1 MSLLDWF
8 RKRKKPAAP
17 PGPSLK
23 EIWQGFQQVL
33 TANNESLIIMGDLE
47 EKLAGRNGFDLPYL
61 RTCVGAL
68 GQHLALLVSALQRM
82 SGGRWPELENSFI
95 RIREEIHRR
104 LEERP
109 PFPASPLLV
118 RLEEASPELYRAL
131 GGKAGNL
138 ARVQNELGL
147 PVPPGFVA
155 TLSAYKSFMEQRLPG
170 EEATV
175 LARLQE
181 RLAALDLTDEAQA
194 GQAARELQ
202 ALVLAQPIPP
212 ELTEAMVAEARRLA
226 AAGPEGGVLAVRS
239 SGIREDIAATFAGQ
253 YETFLGVSPE
263 EVPEHWR
270 QVVASQF
277 GERALIY
284 YHSQGLI
291 LEEAAM
297 GVLIQRLISAQAAGV
312 MFTTDPDACDE
323 DRMMISAGW
332 GLAADL
338 VGGEVSAD
346 EYVVSKE
353 SGQLKEARYGRK
365 EYRLIWEDGRLVRQA
380 VPGEMVSAPALQP
393 ADLARLAAYARA
405 LDAHCNC
412 PHDVEW
418 VKDGGGEIYVVQSR
432 HLFMADIRER
442 CAVEFGQA
450 ATGAEV
456 LLRDARIG
464 SQGIAAGPVFHL
476 RDGANL
482 MEVPPGVVLVAPRT
496 QPRLAPVLP
505 RIAALVTDVGSA
517 TGHLTLVAREYGVPA
532 LVDTLVAGEA
542 LSEGEVVTVDAF
554 QGKVYKGR
562 VEELLRLA
570 PRRSPHLLGSPL
582 YEKLQ
587 SVVALIAPLTLVDRR
602 SPDFRPEN
610 ARTYHD
616 ITRFAHEKSIQ
627 VMFGLMDEVAQ
638 GRVPALRLLKL
649 KTHLPLNLHL
659 VDLGDGLAS
668 HQTPVPPE
676 DILSVPMKALW
687 KGISQ
692 PGISWAGPVPV
703 DLGGFLHVL
712 GQTAIRPPEQF
723 WDKTYALVGAN
734 YVNYACRLGYHFQS
748 VDSYCGPVATDNY
761 INFTFKGGAADDV
774 RRIRR
779 IRLLSMVLKKLGFEV
794 EIHHDMIRGR
804 FRKRPLAETQERLD
818 LLGRLMAFA
827 RQMDMLMSDDDVPRV
842 LAERFLAG
850 HYERPGEREERE

>member
-1 MSLLDWF
+1 
-8 RKRKKPAAP
+8 
-17 PGPSLK
+17 
-23 EIWQGFQQVL
+23 VL
-33 TANNESLIIMGDLE
+33 AANNESLTIMGNLE
-47 EKLAGRNGFDLPYL
+47 EKLSGRQGFDLPYL
-61 RTCVGAL
+61 RASVDAL
-68 GQHLALLVSALQRM
+68 DHHLAVMVSALGRM
-82 SGGRWPELENSFI
+82 SGNRWPELENSRV
-95 RIREEIHRR
+95 RIHEEIHRR

-109 PFPASPLLV
+109 PFPASPMLV
-118 RLEEASPELYRAL
+118 RLEEAGPELYPAL

-138 ARVQNELGL
+138 ARVRNELGL
-147 PVPPGFVA
+147 PVPEGLVA
-155 TLSAYKSFMEQRLPG
+155 TISAYKLFMEQRLPG
-170 EEATV
+170 EDATL

-181 RLAALDLTDEAQA
+181 RLAGLDLTDETQA
-194 GQAARELQ
+194 AQAARELQ
-202 ALVLAQPIPP
+202 ALVLAQPIPA
-212 ELTEAMVAEARRLA
+212 ELAEAMVAESRRLA
-226 AAGPEGGVLAVRS
+226 AAGAEGGVLAVRS
-239 SGIREDIAATFAGQ
+239 SGLREDIGGATFAGQ
-253 YETFLGVSPE
+253 YETFLGVAPE
-263 EVPEHWR
+263 EAPERWR

-284 YHSQGLI
+284 YHTQGLI

-312 MFTTDPDACDE
+312 MFTTDPEACDP
-323 DRMMISAGW
+323 DRMIVSAGW

-365 EYRLIWEDGRLVRQA
+365 EYRLVLEDGRPVRQA
-380 VPGEMVSAPALQP
+380 APDEMVSAPALEP
-393 ADLARLAAYARA
+393 ADLARLAAYARI
-405 LDAHCNC
+405 LDVHCNC

-418 VKDGGGEIYVVQSR
+418 VKDGRGEIYVVQSR
-432 HLFMADIRER
+432 HLFLADVRER
-442 CAVEFGQA
+442 CAVELAEA
-450 ATGAEV
+450 AAGVEV
-456 LLRDARIG
+456 LLSEARIG

-476 RDGANL
+476 RDGISL
-482 MEVPPGVVLVAPRT
+482 MEVPQGAVLVAPRT

-542 LSEGEVVTVDAF
+542 LPEGEMVTVDAF
-554 QGKVYKGR
+554 RGKVYKGR
-562 VEELLRLA
+562 VDELLRLT
-570 PRRSPHLLGSPL
+570 PRRSHQILNTPL
-582 YEKLQ
+582 YEKLRA
-587 SVVALIAPLTLVDRR
+587 VAELITPLTLVDRR
-602 SPDFRPEN
+602 SRDFRPEN
-610 ARTYHD
+610 AKAYHD
-616 ITRFAHEKSIQ
+616 ITRFTHEKSIQ
-627 VMFGLMDEVAQ
+627 VMFGLMDEVAA

-649 KTHLPLNLHL
+649 KTNLPLNLHL

-668 HQTPVPPE
+668 HYTPVPPE

-703 DLGGFLHVL
+703 NLGGFLQVL

-723 WDKTYALVGAN
+723 WDKTYAIVGAN

-779 IRLLSMVLKKLGFEV
+779 VRFLATVLEKLGFEV
-794 EIHHDMIRGR
+794 EIHHDMIRSR
-804 FRKRPLAETQERLD
+804 FRKRPLAETEERLD
-818 LLGRLMAFA
+818 LIGRLMAYA
-827 RQMDMLMSDDDVPRV
+827 RQMDMVMADDDIPRV

-850 HYERPGEREERE
+850 HYERPG